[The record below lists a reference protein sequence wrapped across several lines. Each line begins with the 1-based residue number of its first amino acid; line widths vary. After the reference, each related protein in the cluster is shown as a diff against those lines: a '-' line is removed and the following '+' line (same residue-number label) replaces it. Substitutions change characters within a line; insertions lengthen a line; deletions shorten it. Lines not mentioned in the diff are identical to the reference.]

1 VIPQGHRMDNKLT
14 QYFKRISKKTESYLI
29 LFLIFYILL
38 MSFVSDSF
46 LTLINFFDLGK
57 NASGMAILALGAFVV
72 LLSGGIDLSF
82 TAIAVSGQYISAK
95 ILLSVGVD
103 NLLFAFALSCSIGI
117 FLGFINGYL
126 ISRFKLQTL
135 ITTLGT
141 LSVFHGALLTIFGTA
156 PINASQLPQC
166 IIEFGKATI
175 FRIVRED
182 GSSYGLSVF
191 VLFVIGVVILT
202 WFILRFTMLGRGIYV
217 IGGNEEAA
225 RRTGFNVDSIKL
237 FIYSYVGFLAGI
249 MGVINGALIRFI
261 DPTEIV
267 GREINVI
274 AAVVLGGASITGGK
288 GSILGTLLGVFIIS
302 ILNDNLV
309 LIGLSSFWQRFFV
322 GVIILAGAIL
332 TAVQSEEKKLI
343 R

>member
-1 VIPQGHRMDNKLT
+1 LK
-14 QYFKRISKKTESYLI
+14 QYFKHVTKKTESYLI
-29 LFLIFYILL
+29 IFLIVYIVA
-38 MSFVSDSF
+38 MSFISDSF
-46 LTLINFFDLGK
+46 LTLDNFFDLGK

-95 ILLSVGVD
+95 ILLSIGVD
-103 NLLFAFALSCSIGI
+103 NLLLAFVYSCSVGI
-117 FLGFINGYL
+117 FLGFINGFL
-126 ISRFKLQTL
+126 ISRFNLQTL

-156 PINASQLPQC
+156 PINASQLPPC
-166 IIEFGKATI
+166 IIEFGKASI
-175 FRIVRED
+175 FKFSRPD
-182 GSSYGLSVF
+182 GTTFGLSVF
-191 VLFVIGVVILT
+191 VLILIGVILLT
-202 WFILRFTMLGRGIYV
+202 WLILRFTMLGRGIYV

-225 RRTGFNVDSIKL
+225 RRSGFNVGSIKL
-237 FIYSYVGFLAGI
+237 FVYAYVGFLAGI

-274 AAVVLGGASITGGK
+274 AAVILGGASITGGK
-288 GSILGTLLGVFIIS
+288 GSILGTLLGVLIIS

-332 TAVQSEEKKLI
+332 TAVQSDEKKLT
-343 R
+343 

>member
-1 VIPQGHRMDNKLT
+1 MDNILM
-14 QYFKRISKKTESYLI
+14 QYFKKISKKTESYLI
-29 LFLIFYILL
+29 LFLIFYIIL
-38 MSFVSDSF
+38 MSFVSDTF
-46 LTLINFFDLGK
+46 LTLDNFFDLGK
-57 NASGMAILALGAFVV
+57 NASGMAILAIGAFVV

-82 TAIAVSGQYISAK
+82 TAIAVSGQYISTK
-95 ILLSVGVD
+95 ILLSVGV
-103 NLLFAFALSCSIGI
+103 NNILLAFALSCSIGI

-126 ISRFKLQTL
+126 ISRFNLQTL

-141 LSVFHGALLTIFGTA
+141 LSIFHGALLTIVGTA
-156 PINASQLPQC
+156 PINASQLPES
-166 IIEFGKATI
+166 IIEFGKASI
-175 FRIVRED
+175 FRFSRED
-182 GSSYGLSVF
+182 GSTFGLSVF
-191 VLFVIGVVILT
+191 VLIVIGVVVLT
-202 WFILRFTMLGRGIYV
+202 WLILRFTMLGRSIYV

-225 RRTGFNVDSIKL
+225 RRTGFNVGNTKL

-261 DPTEIV
+261 NPTAIV

-288 GSILGTLLGVFIIS
+288 GSILGTLLGVLIIS

-332 TAVQSEEKKLI
+332 TAVQSDEKKLI
-343 R
+343 

>member
-1 VIPQGHRMDNKLT
+1 MK
-14 QYFKRISKKTESYLI
+14 QYFKHVTKKTESYLI
-29 LFLIFYILL
+29 IFLIVYIVA
-38 MSFVSDSF
+38 MSFISDSF
-46 LTLINFFDLGK
+46 LTLDNFFDLGK

-95 ILLSVGVD
+95 ILLSIGVD
-103 NLLFAFALSCSIGI
+103 NLLLAFVYSCSVGI
-117 FLGFINGYL
+117 FLGFINGFL
-126 ISRFKLQTL
+126 ISRFNLQTL

-156 PINASQLPQC
+156 PINASQLPPC
-166 IIEFGKATI
+166 IIEFGKASI
-175 FRIVRED
+175 FKFSRPD
-182 GSSYGLSVF
+182 GTTFGLSVF
-191 VLFVIGVVILT
+191 VLILIGVVLLT
-202 WFILRFTMLGRGIYV
+202 WLILRFTMLGRGIYV

-225 RRTGFNVDSIKL
+225 RRSGFNVGSIKL
-237 FIYSYVGFLAGI
+237 FVYAYVGFLAGI

-274 AAVVLGGASITGGK
+274 AAVILGGASITGGK
-288 GSILGTLLGVFIIS
+288 GSILGTLLGVLIIS

-332 TAVQSEEKKLI
+332 TAVQSDEKKLT
-343 R
+343 

>member
-1 VIPQGHRMDNKLT
+1 LK
-14 QYFKRISKKTESYLI
+14 QYFKHVTKKTESYLI
-29 LFLIFYILL
+29 IFLIVYIVA
-38 MSFVSDSF
+38 MSFISDSF
-46 LTLINFFDLGK
+46 LTLDNFFDLGK

-95 ILLSVGVD
+95 ILLSIGVD
-103 NLLFAFALSCSIGI
+103 NLLLAFVYSCSVGI
-117 FLGFINGYL
+117 FLGFINGFL
-126 ISRFKLQTL
+126 ISRFNLQTL

-156 PINASQLPQC
+156 PINASQLPPC
-166 IIEFGKATI
+166 IIEFGKASI
-175 FRIVRED
+175 FKFARPD
-182 GSSYGLSVF
+182 GTTFGLSVF
-191 VLFVIGVVILT
+191 VLILIGVVLLT
-202 WFILRFTMLGRGIYV
+202 WLILRFTMLGRGIYV

-225 RRTGFNVDSIKL
+225 RRSGFNVGSIKL
-237 FIYSYVGFLAGI
+237 FVYAYVGFLAGI

-274 AAVVLGGASITGGK
+274 AAVILGGASITGGK
-288 GSILGTLLGVFIIS
+288 GSILGTLLGVLIIS

-332 TAVQSEEKKLI
+332 TAVQSDEKKLT
-343 R
+343 

>member
-1 VIPQGHRMDNKLT
+1 MDNKLM
-14 QYFKRISKKTESYLI
+14 QYFKKISKKTESYLI
-29 LFLIFYILL
+29 LFLIFYIIL
-38 MSFVSDSF
+38 MSFVSDTF
-46 LTLINFFDLGK
+46 LTLDNFFDLGK
-57 NASGMAILALGAFVV
+57 NTSGMAILAIGAFVV

-82 TAIAVSGQYISAK
+82 TAIAVSGQYISTK
-95 ILLSVGVD
+95 VLLSIGV
-103 NLLFAFALSCSIGI
+103 NNILFAFAFSCSIGI

-126 ISRFKLQTL
+126 ISRFNLQTL

-141 LSVFHGALLTIFGTA
+141 LSIFHGALLTIVGTA
-156 PINASQLPQC
+156 PINASQLPDS
-166 IIEFGKATI
+166 IIEFGKASI
-175 FRIVRED
+175 FRFSRAD
-182 GSSYGLSVF
+182 GSTFGLSVF
-191 VLFVIGVVILT
+191 VLIVIGVVVLT
-202 WFILRFTMLGRGIYV
+202 WLILRFTMLGRSIYV

-225 RRTGFNVDSIKL
+225 RRTGFNVGSIKL

-261 DPTEIV
+261 DPTAIV

-288 GSILGTLLGVFIIS
+288 GSILGTLLGVLIIS

-332 TAVQSEEKKLI
+332 TAVRSDEKKLI
-343 R
+343 